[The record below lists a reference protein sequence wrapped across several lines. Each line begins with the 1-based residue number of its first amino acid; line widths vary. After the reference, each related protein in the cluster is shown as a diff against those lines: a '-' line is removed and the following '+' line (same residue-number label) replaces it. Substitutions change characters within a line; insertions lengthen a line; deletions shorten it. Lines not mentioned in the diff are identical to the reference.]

1 MVTEEPPEFVRVSE
15 SVWEFPGCTLPK
27 RRLEGFGLSVP
38 VGKIPVPANAT
49 VRFGFD
55 PSELRERFPLRLP
68 LDGGVNLTVKV
79 VLWPALRLIGR
90 LRPVTPNPAPATVA

>member
-1 MVTEEPPEFVRVSE
+1 MPAD
-15 SVWEFPGCTLPK
+15 
-27 RRLEGFGLSVP
+27 
-38 VGKIPVPANAT
+38 KIPVPANAT

-55 PSELRERFPLRLP
+55 PSELRERVPLRLP
-68 LDGGVNLTVKV
+68 RYGGANLTVKV